1 MGLDKFFSSKTD
13 YVKVEDKNRFYYML
27 QQMQA
32 NRWRITAIVLGL
44 FTLIIVGINAG
55 VFFGKT
61 IGEDWK
67 EMLLILLGA
76 FVGNLNK
83 VVDYW
88 FNSEDRDKMLIQ
100 KVDEEDGVT
109 LSNVSEFPDE
119 PKKETVMPDYTSS
132 MKKKAEVKADTVVS
146 EPVVEEVVESELVVE
161 STFEKVEVDED
172 GDGVND
178 GYDTDGDGDIDEYFE
193 HRNCEHVWGDADGD
207 GYEEC
212 QICGLLRSESGE

>member
-1 MGLDKFFSSKTD
+1 MGLNKFFSGETG
-13 YVKVEDKNRFYYML
+13 YVKVDDKNRFYYML
-27 QQMQA
+27 QQMQS

-55 VFFGKT
+55 VFLGKT

-100 KVDEEDGVT
+100 KVDEEDGVS
-109 LSNVSEFPDE
+109 LSNVAEDYPSE
-119 PKKETVMPDYTSS
+119 PKKETVMPDYTS
-132 MKKKAEVKADTVVS
+132 KKKAE
-146 EPVVEEVVESELVVE
+146 PVEVYTPVAESPIVEEVVETPV
-161 STFEKVEVDED
+161 FEKVEIDED
-172 GDGVND
+172 GDGIND

-193 HRNCEHVWGDADGD
+193 HRNCQHVWGDADGD
-207 GYEEC
+207 GFEEC

>member
-1 MGLDKFFSSKTD
+1 MKKWFSGSNE

-55 VFFGKT
+55 VFMGAT
-61 IGEDWK
+61 INEDWK

-100 KVDEEDGVT
+100 KVDEEDGFS
-109 LSNVSEFPDE
+109 LSNIADPNSKPVS
-119 PKKETVMPDYTSS
+119 SI
-132 MKKKAEVKADTVVS
+132 A
-146 EPVVEEVVESELVVE
+146 VESEL
-161 STFEKVEVDED
+161 SDE
-172 GDGVND
+172 
-178 GYDTDGDGDIDEYFE
+178 EPL
-193 HRNCEHVWGDADGD
+193 A
-207 GYEEC
+207 
-212 QICGLLRSESGE
+212 

>member
-1 MGLDKFFSSKTD
+1 MNKFKETLQNMVGTPKP
-13 YVKVEDKNRFYYML
+13 VKVEDKNRFYYML

-55 VFFGKT
+55 VFIGAT

-100 KVDEEDGVT
+100 KVDEEDGAS
-109 LSNVSEFPDE
+109 LSN
-119 PKKETVMPDYTSS
+119 TI
-132 MKKKAEVKADTVVS
+132 
-146 EPVVEEVVESELVVE
+146 
-161 STFEKVEVDED
+161 
-172 GDGVND
+172 G
-178 GYDTDGDGDIDEYFE
+178 
-193 HRNCEHVWGDADGD
+193 
-207 GYEEC
+207 
-212 QICGLLRSESGE
+212 

>member
-1 MGLDKFFSSKTD
+1 MNKFKETLQNMVGTPKP
-13 YVKVEDKNRFYYML
+13 VKVEDKNRFYYML

-55 VFFGKT
+55 VFIGAT

-88 FNSEDRDKMLIQ
+88 FNSEDKDKMLIQ
-100 KVDEEDGVT
+100 KVDEEDGT
-109 LSNVSEFPDE
+109 SLSN
-119 PKKETVMPDYTSS
+119 TI
-132 MKKKAEVKADTVVS
+132 
-146 EPVVEEVVESELVVE
+146 
-161 STFEKVEVDED
+161 
-172 GDGVND
+172 G
-178 GYDTDGDGDIDEYFE
+178 
-193 HRNCEHVWGDADGD
+193 
-207 GYEEC
+207 
-212 QICGLLRSESGE
+212 

>member
-1 MGLDKFFSSKTD
+1 MIKNFFSSKTD

-32 NRWRITAIVLGL
+32 NRWRITAIVLGI
-44 FTLIIVGINAG
+44 FVLIILGINAG
-55 VFFGKT
+55 VFFGAS
-61 IGEDWK
+61 ISEDWK

-100 KVDEEDGVT
+100 KVDEEDGLT
-109 LSNVSEFPDE
+109 LSNVEEFPDS
-119 PKKETVMPDYTSS
+119 PKQSTPNPDYVQ
-132 MKKKAEVKADTVVS
+132 KKSEVVTEIKPIT
-146 EPVVEEVVESELVVE
+146 EEVSLVETTTEE
-161 STFEKVEVDED
+161 NTFSDKVEIDED
-172 GDGVND
+172 GDGIND
-178 GYDTDGDGDIDEYFE
+178 GYDTDGDGDIDQYFE

-207 GYEEC
+207 GFEEC
-212 QICGLLRSESGE
+212 QICGLLKNQTE

>member
-1 MGLDKFFSSKTD
+1 LVKKIKGKMKIKNIFSSKTD

-44 FTLIIVGINAG
+44 FFFIILGINVG
-55 VFFGKT
+55 VFTGQT
-61 IGEDWK
+61 VSQDWK

-100 KVDEEDGVT
+100 KVDEEDGVA
-109 LSNVSEFPDE
+109 LSNV
-119 PKKETVMPDYTSS
+119 
-132 MKKKAEVKADTVVS
+132 AGG
-146 EPVVEEVVESELVVE
+146 EE
-161 STFEKVEVDED
+161 
-172 GDGVND
+172 N
-178 GYDTDGDGDIDEYFE
+178 TDIEG
-193 HRNCEHVWGDADGD
+193 
-207 GYEEC
+207 
-212 QICGLLRSESGE
+212 

>member
-1 MGLDKFFSSKTD
+1 MKLKNFLSTKTE

-32 NRWRITAIVLGL
+32 NRWKITAIVLGL

-55 VFFGKT
+55 VFMGAT

-100 KVDEEDGVT
+100 KVDEEDGVA
-109 LSNVSEFPDE
+109 LSNVAEFPDSPKQSTPNPDTQKKSEVVTESE
-119 PKKETVMPDYTSS
+119 P
-132 MKKKAEVKADTVVS
+132 VVEPVVEYS
-146 EPVVEEVVESELVVE
+146 EPVVEET
-161 STFEKVEVDED
+161 TFEKVEIDED

-212 QICGLLRSESGE
+212 QICGLLRNQIEE